1 MGQIGAVL
9 TGAGEA
15 IYRDRRLPAHVALRQ
30 AGLSPFTMAPRD
42 SLASISVNAVSFAAA
57 AEAVR
62 SAAGTVRILMAVSVL
77 SSGALGASPEPWRAA
92 TYVGTDVEALVG
104 TCAKPHGNGLGR
116 LERMFTIRSACG

>member
-1 MGQIGAVL
+1 
-9 TGAGEA
+9 
-15 IYRDRRLPAHVALRQ
+15 
-30 AGLSPFTMAPRD
+30 MAPRD